1 MKGDKM
7 KWVYTFVL
15 LFVTVGWAV
24 FTVMVVNS
32 ALAEPTGN
40 GVLEAS
46 GTSVFLG
53 ALIGWNALVIQF
65 WFRKKVKESK
75 PLSNASS

>member
-15 LFVTVGWAV
+15 LALTIGWAV
-24 FTVMVVNS
+24 YTVETVKSVVAS
-32 ALAEPTGN
+32 PTAA

-46 GTSVFLG
+46 GTSVLLG
-53 ALIGWNALVIQF
+53 ALIAWNANVNQF
-65 WFRKKVKESK
+65 WFRKKGPVPPEGGS
-75 PLSNASS
+75 